1 MGFILLRLKFHGYIN
16 KIKSD
21 AKEEVLLMNIKKEWL
36 RRAIRTFVQA
46 AVGYIVVVI
55 PNIDF
60 SDTSAL
66 KTALVGAGVSAVAAG
81 IAAVMNADI
90 NHIE

>member
-1 MGFILLRLKFHGYIN
+1 
-16 KIKSD
+16 
-21 AKEEVLLMNIKKEWL
+21 MNIKKEWL

-81 IAAVMNADI
+81 ISAVMNADI
-90 NHIE
+90 NRVK